1 MANTVNNEMKA
12 NTSTN
17 NHKYNKD
24 EGALHALLEEA
35 GRIIGSDGTDMSVEQ
50 QRIFELRDRLQ
61 GSRFHLAVLGQFK
74 RGKSTFLNALLGE
87 KLLPSAVVPLTSVP
101 TFISWAPE
109 RSIKVVYTAGRT
121 EIFSAADGEQASKI
135 LAMYVTEEKNPLNR
149 LGVEW
154 VEVGHPSSLLHNG
167 VVLIDTPG
175 IGSTFAHNTE
185 ATLKFIPQCDAA
197 FFLISADPPITQV
210 EIEFLKSVRAR
221 VVQLFFIMNKIDYL
235 SNGEQEESTAFL
247 RKVLAEQVETTDG
260 LTIFSVSS
268 KQGLEA
274 RVNKDAGMWRNSGM
288 EAIENHLVN
297 FLIDNKAHV
306 LNLALTRKAQDI
318 ISDSLMQL
326 QLQQKSLSL
335 PLDDLEKRI
344 AIFQMK
350 LKEAEQKKVT
360 FRDLLA
366 GDEKRTIDLINDQSG
381 DLFRSYY
388 KQLCDEVDRLLSRFE
403 NFGSAEKEARQYIS
417 EVVPTVFNR
426 ELEKTAQQMDSHINS
441 IIGSYQRQLI
451 DLVETVRKAAADIFD
466 IGYVR
471 SYGEDILELKH
482 KPFWVTEG
490 WRINWSPLPE
500 NWIESL
506 LPGKM
511 RMRRL
516 RKRLVEDI
524 DAIISHNVGN
534 LRWAT
539 VCNITDSFYSFGRE
553 MDRQIQR
560 AIDSTGGAIAAAH
573 RRRIEK
579 NESIEPE
586 LNRIGQVIKMLTD
599 IKTGLAEFEDSL
611 MKS

>member
-1 MANTVNNEMKA
+1 METNTGINDHQYRKA
-12 NTSTN
+12 
-17 NHKYNKD
+17 
-24 EGALHALLEEA
+24 EVALHALLEKA
-35 GRIIGSDGTDMSVEQ
+35 GGILGSAGTDMSVEQ
-50 QRIFELRDRLQ
+50 HRIFEIRDRLAK
-61 GSRFHLAVLGQFK
+61 SRFHLAVLGQFK
-74 RGKSTFLNALLGE
+74 RSKSTFLNALLGE

-109 RSIKVVYTAGRT
+109 RTIKVVYAGGGT
-121 EIFSAADGEQASKI
+121 EMFSAADGEQAGKI
-135 LAMYVTEEKNPLNR
+135 LAAYVTEEKNPLNH
-149 LGVEW
+149 LGVES

-235 SNGEQEESTAFL
+235 SDSEQAEATAFL
-247 RKVLAEQVETTDG
+247 RKVLGEQIEITND
-260 LTIFSVSS
+260 LPIFGASS

-274 RVNKDAGMWRNSGM
+274 RVNKDAEIWRDSGM

-297 FLIDNKAHV
+297 FLIDNKSHV

-318 ISDSLMQL
+318 VSDSLMQI
-326 QLQQKSLSL
+326 QLQQRSLSL

-344 AIFQMK
+344 GIFQIK
-350 LKEAEQKKVT
+350 LKEAEQKKIT
-360 FRDLLA
+360 FKDLLA
-366 GDEKRTIDLINDQSG
+366 GDEKRTVELINDQSG

-388 KQLCDEVDRLLSRFE
+388 KQLCDEVDRLLSQVKD
-403 NFGSAEKEARQYIS
+403 FGSVEKEARQYIS

-426 ELEKTAQQMDSHINS
+426 ELEKTAQQMDSHVNT
-441 IIGSYQRQLI
+441 IIGSYQQQLI

-466 IGYVR
+466 ISYVR

-506 LPGKM
+506 LPAKV

-539 VCNITDSFYSFGRE
+539 VCNITDSFYSFGLE

-560 AIDSTGGAIAAAH
+560 AIDSTAGAITAAH

-579 NESIEPE
+579 SESIDPE
-586 LNRIGQVIKMLTD
+586 LNRIQ
-599 IKTGLAEFEDSL
+599 LAVSNLQNIQSQFHQFEDNLS
-611 MKS
+611 K

>member
-1 MANTVNNEMKA
+1 METNTGMNDHQYRRAEV
-12 NTSTN
+12 
-17 NHKYNKD
+17 
-24 EGALHALLEEA
+24 ALHALLEEA
-35 GRIIGSDGTDMSVEQ
+35 GGVLGSAGTDMSVEQ
-50 QRIFELRDRLQ
+50 HRIFEIRDRLAE
-61 GSRFHLAVLGQFK
+61 SRFHLAVLGQFK

-101 TFISWAPE
+101 TFISWAAE
-109 RSIKVVYTAGRT
+109 RTIKVVYTGGRT
-121 EIFSAADGEQASKI
+121 GTFSAVDGEQAGRI
-135 LAMYVTEEKNPLNR
+135 LAAYVTEEKNPLNR
-149 LGVEW
+149 LGVES

-197 FFLISADPPITQV
+197 FFLVSADPPVTQV

-235 SNGEQEESTAFL
+235 SDSEQAEATAFL
-247 RKVLAEQVETTDG
+247 RKVLGEQIGVAND
-260 LTIFSVSS
+260 LPIFSASS

-274 RVNKDAGMWRNSGM
+274 RVNKDADMWRNSGM
-288 EAIENHLVN
+288 LSIESHLVN
-297 FLIDNKAHV
+297 FLIDNKSHV

-318 ISDSLMQL
+318 VSDSLMQL

-335 PLDDLEKRI
+335 PLDDLEKKI
-344 AIFQMK
+344 EIFQIK
-350 LKEAEQKKVT
+350 LKEAEQKKIT
-360 FRDLLA
+360 FKDLLT
-366 GDEKRTIDLINDQSG
+366 GDEKRTIELINDQSG

-388 KQLCDEVDRLLSRFE
+388 KQLCDEVDRLLSQFKD
-403 NFGSAEKEARQYIS
+403 FKSVEKEARQYIS

-426 ELEKTAQQMDSHINS
+426 ELEKTAQQMDSHINTT
-441 IIGSYQRQLI
+441 IGFYQQQLI

-466 IGYVR
+466 ISYVR

-500 NWIESL
+500 NWTESL
-506 LPGKM
+506 LSRKV
-511 RMRRL
+511 RMKRL
-516 RKRLVEDI
+516 RKHLVEDI

-539 VCNITDSFYSFGRE
+539 VCNITDSFYSFGCE
-553 MDRQIQR
+553 MDRQIQK

-579 NESIEPE
+579 NESIVPE
-586 LNRIGQVIKMLTD
+586 LARTEKIIKLLNG
-599 IKTGLAEFEDSL
+599 IKADLVKFEDGLTKLS
-611 MKS
+611 